1 MKSIQDCVE
10 SAPASML
17 PCSGRKLASVTD
29 IALVIFD
36 CDGVLIDSELL
47 SAQVLLEELA
57 HAGVKIDLRY
67 FFENC
72 LGRNFAAVAERIGR
86 DTGHAIDAEFE
97 RRYWKRL
104 LERFESELRP
114 VAGARE
120 VLARLHIPYCVATG
134 SNTERATCSL
144 DLAGFSDLV
153 DGRLVSSSMVARG
166 KPSPDLFLLAAR
178 RHGVSAP
185 RCLVI
190 EDSDMGVQAAR
201 AAGMPVWRFTGGS
214 HFGAGYREMV
224 DCTPADREFG
234 AMSDFLRL
242 LKG

>member
-1 MKSIQDCVE
+1 MPDV
-10 SAPASML
+10 
-17 PCSGRKLASVTD
+17 
-29 IALVIFD
+29 ALVIFD

-57 HAGVKIDLRY
+57 NIGVKIDLRY

-72 LGRNFAAVAERIGR
+72 LGRNFAVVAERIAR
-86 DTGHAIDAEFE
+86 DTGQAIDAEFE

-120 VLARLHIPYCVATG
+120 VLARLDIPFCVATG

-144 DLAGFSDLV
+144 DLAGFSGLV

-166 KPSPDLFLLAAR
+166 KPWPDLFLLAAE
-178 RHGVSAP
+178 RHGVSASE
-185 RCLVI
+185 CLVI
-190 EDSDMGVQAAR
+190 EDSEMGVQAAR
-201 AAGMPVWRFTGGS
+201 GAKMPVWRFTGGS
-214 HFGAGYREMV
+214 HFREGHRWMAERS
-224 DCTPADREFG
+224 PADMEFDD
-234 AMSDFLRL
+234 MTEFFRL
-242 LKG
+242 LNG